1 MAAVRW
7 VREHLTTLLVAAC
20 LIVAVIG
27 TYLRYE
33 PTRDTVI
40 QQTTPC
46 QRDSESRACADYIA
60 RVSRDE
66 PIRVTCIRYTRAAA
80 IPLDQCPA
88 LIELGA
94 RRLRQ
99 AQEQNGSTDQSTGDL
114 DATTPDQPAS
124 DDGAGGDGLPSDGG
138 ADDPGDSGAEVP
150 PSDPDPPP
158 AGGGGGENPDDPG
171 TGGGGGTPTEP
182 PPADSTPPLID
193 TGLTGSCV
201 EVSQG
206 PLLPPVKV
214 CP

>member
-40 QQTTPC
+40 RQTTPC
-46 QRDSESRACADYIA
+46 QIDSTSRACADYIT
-60 RVSRDE
+60 RISRDE
-66 PIRVTCIRYTRAAA
+66 PIRVTCIRWTRAAA
-80 IPLDQCPA
+80 IPLDECPA
-88 LIELGA
+88 LVKREV
-94 RRLRQ
+94 R
-99 AQEQNGSTDQSTGDL
+99 QEQEQDRATNESTGDP
-114 DATTPDQPAS
+114 DAETPDQPTS

>member
-1 MAAVRW
+1 MSRGW
-7 VREHLTTLLVAAC
+7 VILYGVLVG
-20 LIVAVIG
+20 VALVVG
-27 TYLRYE
+27 GYLRYE
-33 PTRDTVI
+33 PSRDAVTRIVAS
-40 QQTTPC
+40 PC
-46 QRDSESRACADYIA
+46 QQDPEDRECA
-60 RVSRDE
+60 
-66 PIRVTCIRYTRAAA
+66 
-80 IPLDQCPA
+80 
-88 LIELGA
+88 
-94 RRLRQ
+94 RLRKQ
-99 AQEQNGSTDQSTGDL
+99 IVGVEPLSVPCTSLRRIVRDKEILARFTVCLDPRQDLEQNGSTNESTGDP
-114 DATTPDQPAS
+114 DAETPDQPAS

>member
-40 QQTTPC
+40 RQTTPC
-46 QRDSESRACADYIA
+46 QIDSTSRACADYIA

-99 AQEQNGSTDQSTGDL
+99 DQEQNGSTDQSTGDL

-158 AGGGGGENPDDPG
+158 TGGGGGEDPDDHGAGGGGGE
-171 TGGGGGTPTEP
+171 EA
-182 PPADSTPPLID
+182 PPADTPSTVGGLGVQTPLD
-193 TGLTGSCV
+193 PALCS
-201 EVSQG
+201 
-206 PLLPPVKV
+206 LPVTLCAP
-214 CP
+214 

>member
-7 VREHLTTLLVAAC
+7 IREHLTTLLVAAC

-40 QQTTPC
+40 RQTTPC
-46 QRDSESRACADYIA
+46 QIDSTSRACADYIA

-99 AQEQNGSTDQSTGDL
+99 DQEQNGSTKRKHRRLRCHDTRSANL
-114 DATTPDQPAS
+114 RRS
-124 DDGAGGDGLPSDGG
+124 SRWCWPS
-138 ADDPGDSGAEVP
+138 S
-150 PSDPDPPP
+150 
-158 AGGGGGENPDDPG
+158 
-171 TGGGGGTPTEP
+171 
-182 PPADSTPPLID
+182 
-193 TGLTGSCV
+193 
-201 EVSQG
+201 
-206 PLLPPVKV
+206 
-214 CP
+214 